1 MALTRKLLKSLGL
14 EDEKIESIIEAHGE
28 TVEGLKQKLEKAEAD
43 AAKVAEL
50 TAQLN
55 NANEKLAKS
64 GDAAKVQA
72 DFDAYKAEVAKEKAT
87 ASKRAAADALLKD
100 AGYARE
106 AVRSLIL
113 KTIDLDK
120 WEADENG
127 GIKDADA
134 FKQSVQADYADL
146 VSTTQTT
153 GTPPANPPTGSGAY
167 TSREEIMKIKD
178 ASERQKAIAAN
189 LDLFKNN

>member
-50 TAQLN
+50 TTQLN

-120 WEADENG
+120 WEADDKG

-134 FKQSVQADYADL
+134 FKDSVKADYADL

-153 GTPPANPPTGSGAY
+153 GTPPANPPTGGKV
-167 TSREEIMKIKD
+167 TMTKEEIGKITD
-178 ASERQKAIAAN
+178 PVERRAAIAAN
-189 LDLFKNN
+189 LDQFNE

>member
-28 TVEGLKQKLEKAEAD
+28 TVEGLKQKLEKAEAE

-50 TAQLN
+50 TTQLN

-72 DFDAYKAEVAKEKAT
+72 DFDAYKEEIAKEKAT
-87 ASKRAAADALLKD
+87 ASKRAAADALLKE

-106 AVRSLIL
+106 SVRGLIL
-113 KTIDLDK
+113 RTIDLDK
-120 WEADENG
+120 WEADDNG

-134 FKQSVQADYADL
+134 FKQSVKADYADL

-153 GTPPANPPTGSGAY
+153 GTPPANPPTGGKVTMTKA
-167 TSREEIMKIKD
+167 EIGKITD
-178 ASERQKAIAAN
+178 PAERRAAIAEN
-189 LDLFKNN
+189 LDQFNE

>member
-1 MALTRKLLKSLGL
+1 MALTRKLLKSIGL
-14 EDEKIESIIEAHGE
+14 DDAVIDSIIEAHGE
-28 TVEGLKQKLEKAEAD
+28 TVEGLKQKLEKAEAE
-43 AAKVAEL
+43 AAKVEGL
-50 TAQLN
+50 TTQLN
-55 NANEKLAKS
+55 EANDKLAKS

-72 DFDAYKAEVAKEKAT
+72 DFDAYKEEIAKEKAT
-87 ASKRAAADALLKD
+87 ASKRAAADALLKE

-106 AVRSLIL
+106 SVRGLIL
-113 KTIDLDK
+113 RAIDLDK
-120 WEADENG
+120 WEADDKG

-153 GTPPANPPTGSGAY
+153 GTPPANPPTGGAVAM
-167 TSREEIMKIKD
+167 TRAEIMKIKD
-178 ASERQKAIAAN
+178 TTERQRAIEEN

>member
-28 TVEGLKQKLEKAEAD
+28 TVEWLKQKLEKAEAE

-50 TAQLN
+50 TTQLN

-72 DFDAYKAEVAKEKAT
+72 DFDAYKEEIAKEKAT
-87 ASKRAAADALLKD
+87 ASKRAAADALLKE

-106 AVRSLIL
+106 SVRGLIL
-113 KTIDLDK
+113 RTIDLDK
-120 WEADENG
+120 WEADDKG

-134 FKQSVQADYADL
+134 FKQSVKADYADL

-153 GTPPANPPTGSGAY
+153 GTPPANPPTGGKV
-167 TSREEIMKIKD
+167 TMTKEEIGKITD
-178 ASERQKAIAAN
+178 PAERRAAIAAN
-189 LDLFKNN
+189 LDQFNE

>member
-28 TVEGLKQKLEKAEAD
+28 TVEGLKQKLEKAEAE

-50 TAQLN
+50 TTQLN

-72 DFDAYKAEVAKEKAT
+72 DFDAYKEEIAKEKAT
-87 ASKRAAADALLKD
+87 ASKRAAADALLKE

-106 AVRSLIL
+106 SVRGLIL
-113 KTIDLDK
+113 RTIDLDK
-120 WEADENG
+120 WEADDNG

-134 FKQSVQADYADL
+134 FKQSVKANYADL

-153 GTPPANPPTGSGAY
+153 GTPPANPPTGGKV
-167 TSREEIMKIKD
+167 TMTKEEIGKITD
-178 ASERQKAIAAN
+178 PAERRAAIAAN
-189 LDLFKNN
+189 LDQFNE

>member
-28 TVEGLKQKLEKAEAD
+28 TVEGLKQKLEKAEAE

-50 TAQLN
+50 TTQLN
-55 NANEKLAKS
+55 NANDKLAKS

-72 DFDAYKAEVAKEKAT
+72 DFDAYKEEIAKEKAT
-87 ASKRAAADALLKD
+87 ASKRAAADALLKE

-106 AVRSLIL
+106 SVRGLIL
-113 KTIDLDK
+113 RTIDLDK
-120 WEADENG
+120 WEADDNG

-134 FKQSVQADYADL
+134 FKQSVKSDYADL

-153 GTPPANPPTGSGAY
+153 GTPPANPPTGGKVTMTKA
-167 TSREEIMKIKD
+167 EIGKITD
-178 ASERQKAIAAN
+178 PAERRAAIAAN
-189 LDLFKNN
+189 LDQFNE

>member
-28 TVEGLKQKLEKAEAD
+28 TVEGLKQKLEKAEAE

-50 TAQLN
+50 TTQLN

-72 DFDAYKAEVAKEKAT
+72 DFDAYKEEIAKEKAT
-87 ASKRAAADALLKD
+87 ASKRAAADALLKE

-106 AVRSLIL
+106 SVRGLIL
-113 KTIDLDK
+113 RTIDLDK
-120 WEADENG
+120 WEADDKG

-134 FKQSVQADYADL
+134 FKQSVKADYADL

-153 GTPPANPPTGSGAY
+153 GTPPANPPTGGKV
-167 TSREEIMKIKD
+167 TMTKEEIGKITD
-178 ASERQKAIAAN
+178 HVERKAAIAAN
-189 LDLFKNN
+189 LDLFNE

>member
-50 TAQLN
+50 TTQLN

-72 DFDAYKAEVAKEKAT
+72 DFDAYKEEIAKEKAT
-87 ASKRAAADALLKD
+87 ASKRAAADALLKE

-106 AVRSLIL
+106 SVRGLIL
-113 KTIDLDK
+113 RTIDLDK
-120 WEADENG
+120 WEADDKG

-134 FKQSVQADYADL
+134 FKDSVKADYADL

-153 GTPPANPPTGSGAY
+153 GTPPANPPTGGKVTMTKA
-167 TSREEIMKIKD
+167 EIGKITD
-178 ASERQKAIAAN
+178 PVERRAAIAAN
-189 LDLFKNN
+189 LDQFNE

>member
-28 TVEGLKQKLEKAEAD
+28 TVEGLKQKLEKAEAE

-50 TAQLN
+50 TTQLN

-72 DFDAYKAEVAKEKAT
+72 DFDAYKEEIAKEKAT
-87 ASKRAAADALLKD
+87 ASKRAAADALLKE

-106 AVRSLIL
+106 SVRGLIL
-113 KTIDLDK
+113 RTIDLDK
-120 WEADENG
+120 WETDDKG

-134 FKQSVQADYADL
+134 FKQSIKADYADL

-153 GTPPANPPTGSGAY
+153 GTPPANPPTGGKITMTKA
-167 TSREEIMKIKD
+167 EIGKITD
-178 ASERQKAIAAN
+178 PVERRAAIAAN
-189 LDLFKNN
+189 LDQFNE

>member
-1 MALTRKLLKSLGL
+1 MALTRKLLKSLGI

-28 TVEGLKQKLEKAEAD
+28 TVEGLKQKLEKAEAE

-50 TAQLN
+50 TTQLN
-55 NANEKLAKS
+55 NANDKLAKS

-72 DFDAYKAEVAKEKAT
+72 DFDAYKEEIAKEKAT
-87 ASKRAAADALLKD
+87 ASKRAAADALLKE

-106 AVRSLIL
+106 SVRGLIL
-113 KTIDLDK
+113 RTIDLDK
-120 WEADENG
+120 WEADDNG

-134 FKQSVQADYADL
+134 FKQSVKADYADL

-153 GTPPANPPTGSGAY
+153 GTPPANPPTGGKV
-167 TSREEIMKIKD
+167 TMTKEEIGKITD
-178 ASERQKAIAAN
+178 PAERRAAIAAN
-189 LDLFKNN
+189 LDQFNE

>member
-28 TVEGLKQKLEKAEAD
+28 TVEGLKQKLEKAEAE

-50 TAQLN
+50 TTQLN

-72 DFDAYKAEVAKEKAT
+72 DFDAYKEEIAKEKAT
-87 ASKRAAADALLKD
+87 ASKRAAADALLKE

-106 AVRSLIL
+106 SVRGLIL
-113 KTIDLDK
+113 RTIDLDK
-120 WEADENG
+120 WEADDKG

-134 FKQSVQADYADL
+134 FKQSVKADYADL

-153 GTPPANPPTGSGAY
+153 GTPPANPPTGGKVTMTKA
-167 TSREEIMKIKD
+167 EIGKITD
-178 ASERQKAIAAN
+178 PAERRAAIAAN
-189 LDLFKNN
+189 LDQFNE

>member
-28 TVEGLKQKLEKAEAD
+28 TVEGLKQKLEKAEAE

-50 TAQLN
+50 TTQLN

-72 DFDAYKAEVAKEKAT
+72 DFDAYKEEIAKEKAT
-87 ASKRAAADALLKD
+87 ASKRAAADALLKE

-106 AVRSLIL
+106 SVRGLIL
-113 KTIDLDK
+113 RTIDLDK
-120 WEADENG
+120 WETDDKG

-134 FKQSVQADYADL
+134 FKQSIKADYADL

-153 GTPPANPPTGSGAY
+153 GTPPANPPTGGKITMTKA
-167 TSREEIMKIKD
+167 EIGKITD
-178 ASERQKAIAAN
+178 PAERRAAIAAN
-189 LDLFKNN
+189 LDQFNE

>member
-28 TVEGLKQKLEKAEAD
+28 TVEGLKQKLEKAEAE

-50 TAQLN
+50 TTQLN
-55 NANEKLAKS
+55 NANDKLAKS

-72 DFDAYKAEVAKEKAT
+72 DFDAYKEEIAKEKAT
-87 ASKRAAADALLKD
+87 ASKRAAADALLKE

-106 AVRSLIL
+106 SVRGLIL
-113 KTIDLDK
+113 RTIDLDK
-120 WEADENG
+120 WEADDKG

-134 FKQSVQADYADL
+134 FKKSVQADYADL

-153 GTPPANPPTGSGAY
+153 GTPPANPPAGGKVTMTKA
-167 TSREEIMKIKD
+167 EIGKITD
-178 ASERQKAIAAN
+178 PVERRAAIAAN
-189 LDLFKNN
+189 LDQFNE

>member
-1 MALTRKLLKSLGL
+1 MALTRKLLKSLSI

-28 TVEGLKQKLEKAEAD
+28 TVEWLKQKLEKAEAE

-50 TAQLN
+50 TTQLN

-72 DFDAYKAEVAKEKAT
+72 DFDAYKEEIAKEKAT
-87 ASKRAAADALLKD
+87 ASKRAAADALLKE

-106 AVRSLIL
+106 SVRGLIL
-113 KTIDLDK
+113 RTIDLDK
-120 WEADENG
+120 WEADDKG

-134 FKQSVQADYADL
+134 FKQSVKADYADL

-153 GTPPANPPTGSGAY
+153 GTPPANPPTGGKV
-167 TSREEIMKIKD
+167 TMTKEEIGKITD
-178 ASERQKAIAAN
+178 PAERRAAIAAN
-189 LDLFKNN
+189 LDQFNE

>member
-28 TVEGLKQKLEKAEAD
+28 TVEGLKQKLEKAEAE

-50 TAQLN
+50 TTQLN

-72 DFDAYKAEVAKEKAT
+72 DFDAYKEEIAKEKAT
-87 ASKRAAADALLKD
+87 ASKRAAADALLKE

-106 AVRSLIL
+106 SVRGLIL
-113 KTIDLDK
+113 RTIDLDK
-120 WEADENG
+120 WEADDKG

-134 FKQSVQADYADL
+134 FKQSVKADYADL

-153 GTPPANPPTGSGAY
+153 GTPPANPPTGGKVTMTKS
-167 TSREEIMKIKD
+167 EIGKITD
-178 ASERQKAIAAN
+178 PAERRAAIAAN
-189 LDLFKNN
+189 LDQFNE

>member
-28 TVEGLKQKLEKAEAD
+28 TVEGLKQKLEKAEAE

-50 TAQLN
+50 TTQLN

-72 DFDAYKAEVAKEKAT
+72 DFDAYKEEIAKEKAT
-87 ASKRAAADALLKD
+87 ASKRAAADALLKE

-106 AVRSLIL
+106 SVRGLIL
-113 KTIDLDK
+113 RTIDLDK
-120 WEADENG
+120 WEADDKG

-134 FKQSVQADYADL
+134 FKQSVKADYADL

-153 GTPPANPPTGSGAY
+153 GTPPANPPTGGKVTMTKA
-167 TSREEIMKIKD
+167 EIGKITD
-178 ASERQKAIAAN
+178 PVERRAAIAAN
-189 LDLFKNN
+189 LDQFNE

>member
-50 TAQLN
+50 TTQLN

-72 DFDAYKAEVAKEKAT
+72 DFDAYKAEVAKEKAN
-87 ASKRAAADALLKD
+87 AGKRAALESALKD

-106 AVRSLIL
+106 SVRALIL
-113 KTIDLDK
+113 KTIDLDTV
-120 WEADENG
+120 EVDEKG
-127 GIKDADA
+127 AIKDVEA
-134 FKQSVQADYADL
+134 FKKSVQADYGDF

-153 GTPPANPPTGSGAY
+153 GTPPATPPTGGKTKMSKA
-167 TSREEIMKIKD
+167 EIGKITD
-178 ASERQKAIAAN
+178 PVERRAAIAEN
-189 LDLFKNN
+189 LDQFND

>member
-28 TVEGLKQKLEKAEAD
+28 TVEGLKQKLEKAEAE

-50 TAQLN
+50 TTQLN

-72 DFDAYKAEVAKEKAT
+72 DFDAYKEEIAKEKAT
-87 ASKRAAADALLKD
+87 ASKRAAADALLKE

-106 AVRSLIL
+106 SVRGLIL
-113 KTIDLDK
+113 RTIDLDK
-120 WEADENG
+120 WEADDNG

-134 FKQSVQADYADL
+134 FKQSVKADYADL

-153 GTPPANPPTGSGAY
+153 GTPPANPPTGGKVTMTKA
-167 TSREEIMKIKD
+167 EIGKITD
-178 ASERQKAIAAN
+178 PAERRAAIAAN
-189 LDLFKNN
+189 LDQFNE

>member
-55 NANEKLAKS
+55 SANEKLAKS

-72 DFDAYKAEVAKEKAT
+72 DFDAYKEEIAKEKAT
-87 ASKRAAADALLKD
+87 ASKRAAADALLKE

-106 AVRSLIL
+106 SVRGLIL
-113 KTIDLDK
+113 RTIDLDK
-120 WEADENG
+120 WEADDKG

-134 FKQSVQADYADL
+134 FKDSVKADYADL

-153 GTPPANPPTGSGAY
+153 GTPPANPPTGGKVTMTKA
-167 TSREEIMKIKD
+167 EIGKITD
-178 ASERQKAIAAN
+178 PVERRAAIAAN
-189 LDLFKNN
+189 LDQFNE

>member
-28 TVEGLKQKLEKAEAD
+28 TVEGLKQKLEKAEAE

-50 TAQLN
+50 TTQLN

-64 GDAAKVQA
+64 GEAAKVQA
-72 DFDAYKAEVAKEKAT
+72 DFDAYKEEIAKEKAT
-87 ASKRAAADALLKD
+87 ASKRAAADALLKE

-106 AVRSLIL
+106 SVRGLIL
-113 KTIDLDK
+113 RTIDLDK
-120 WEADENG
+120 WETDDKG

-134 FKQSVQADYADL
+134 FKQSIKADYADL

-153 GTPPANPPTGSGAY
+153 GTPPANPPTGGKITMTKA
-167 TSREEIMKIKD
+167 EIGKITD
-178 ASERQKAIAAN
+178 PVERRAAIAAN
-189 LDLFKNN
+189 LDQFNE

>member
-28 TVEGLKQKLEKAEAD
+28 TVEGLKQKLEKAEAE

-50 TAQLN
+50 TTQLN
-55 NANEKLAKS
+55 NANDKLAKS

-72 DFDAYKAEVAKEKAT
+72 DFDAYKEEIAKEKAT
-87 ASKRAAADALLKD
+87 ASKRAAADALLKE

-106 AVRSLIL
+106 SVRGLIL
-113 KTIDLDK
+113 RTIDLDK
-120 WEADENG
+120 WEADDNG

-134 FKQSVQADYADL
+134 FKQSVKADYADL

-153 GTPPANPPTGSGAY
+153 GTPPANPPTGGKV
-167 TSREEIMKIKD
+167 TMTKEEIGKITD
-178 ASERQKAIAAN
+178 PAERRAAIAAN
-189 LDLFKNN
+189 LDQFNE

>member
-28 TVEGLKQKLEKAEAD
+28 TVEGLKQKLEKAEAE

-50 TAQLN
+50 TTQLN

-72 DFDAYKAEVAKEKAT
+72 DFDAYKEEIAKEKAT
-87 ASKRAAADALLKD
+87 ASKRAAADALLKE

-106 AVRSLIL
+106 SVRGLIL
-113 KTIDLDK
+113 RTIDLDK
-120 WEADENG
+120 WEADDNG

-134 FKQSVQADYADL
+134 FKQSVKADYADL

-153 GTPPANPPTGSGAY
+153 GTPPANPPTGGKA
-167 TSREEIMKIKD
+167 TMTKAEIGKITD
-178 ASERQKAIAAN
+178 PAERRAAIAAN
-189 LDLFKNN
+189 LDQFNE

>member
-50 TAQLN
+50 TTQLN
-55 NANEKLAKS
+55 DANEKLAKS

-72 DFDAYKAEVAKEKAT
+72 DFDAYKEEIAKEKAI
-87 ASKRAAADALLKD
+87 ASKRAAADALLKE

-106 AVRSLIL
+106 SVRALIL
-113 KTIDLDK
+113 RTIDLDK
-120 WEADENG
+120 WEADDKG

-134 FKQSVQADYADL
+134 FKQSIKADYADL

-153 GTPPANPPTGSGAY
+153 GTPPANPPTGGKVTMTKA
-167 TSREEIMKIKD
+167 EIGKITD
-178 ASERQKAIAAN
+178 PAERRAAIAAN
-189 LDLFKNN
+189 LDQFNE

>member
-28 TVEGLKQKLEKAEAD
+28 TVEGLKQKLEKAEAE

-50 TAQLN
+50 TTQLN

-72 DFDAYKAEVAKEKAT
+72 DFDAYKEEIAKEKAT
-87 ASKRAAADALLKD
+87 ASKRAAADALLKE

-106 AVRSLIL
+106 SVRGLIL
-113 KTIDLDK
+113 RTIDLDK
-120 WEADENG
+120 WEADDNG

-134 FKQSVQADYADL
+134 FKQSVKADYADL

-153 GTPPANPPTGSGAY
+153 GTPPANPPTGGKV
-167 TSREEIMKIKD
+167 TMTKEEIGKITD
-178 ASERQKAIAAN
+178 PAERRAAIAAN
-189 LDLFKNN
+189 LDQFNE

>member
-28 TVEGLKQKLEKAEAD
+28 TVEGLKQKLEKAEAE

-50 TAQLN
+50 TTQLN
-55 NANEKLAKS
+55 NANDKLAKS

-72 DFDAYKAEVAKEKAT
+72 DFDAYKEEIAKEKAT
-87 ASKRAAADALLKD
+87 ASKRAAADALLKE

-106 AVRSLIL
+106 SVRGLIL
-113 KTIDLDK
+113 RTIDLDK
-120 WEADENG
+120 WEADDNG

-134 FKQSVQADYADL
+134 FKQSVKADYADL

-153 GTPPANPPTGSGAY
+153 GTPPANPPTGGKVTMTKA
-167 TSREEIMKIKD
+167 EIGKITD
-178 ASERQKAIAAN
+178 PAERRAAIAAN
-189 LDLFKNN
+189 LDQFNE

>member
-28 TVEGLKQKLEKAEAD
+28 TVEGLKQKLEKAEAE

-55 NANEKLAKS
+55 NANDKLAKS

-72 DFDAYKAEVAKEKAT
+72 DFDAYKEEIAKEKAT
-87 ASKRAAADALLKD
+87 ASKRAAADALLKE

-106 AVRSLIL
+106 SVRGLIL
-113 KTIDLDK
+113 RTIDLDK
-120 WEADENG
+120 WEADDNG

-134 FKQSVQADYADL
+134 FKQSVKADYADL

-153 GTPPANPPTGSGAY
+153 GTPPANPPTGGKVTMTKA
-167 TSREEIMKIKD
+167 EIGKITD
-178 ASERQKAIAAN
+178 PAERRAAIAAN
-189 LDLFKNN
+189 LDQFNE

>member
-28 TVEGLKQKLEKAEAD
+28 TVEGLKQKLEKAEAET
-43 AAKVAEL
+43 AKVKDL

-72 DFDAYKAEVAKEKAT
+72 DFDAYKEEIAKEKAT
-87 ASKRAAADALLKD
+87 ASKRAAADALLKE

-106 AVRSLIL
+106 SVRGLIL
-113 KTIDLDK
+113 RTIDLDK
-120 WEADENG
+120 WEADDKG

-134 FKQSVQADYADL
+134 FKQSIKADYADL

-153 GTPPANPPTGSGAY
+153 GTPPANPPTGGKVTMTKA
-167 TSREEIMKIKD
+167 EIGKITD
-178 ASERQKAIAAN
+178 PVERRAAIAAN
-189 LDLFKNN
+189 LDQFNE

>member
-28 TVEGLKQKLEKAEAD
+28 TVEGLKQKLEKAEAE

-50 TAQLN
+50 TTQLN

-72 DFDAYKAEVAKEKAT
+72 DFDAYKEEIAKEKAT
-87 ASKRAAADALLKD
+87 ASKRAAADALLKE

-106 AVRSLIL
+106 SVRALIL
-113 KTIDLDK
+113 RTIDLDK
-120 WEADENG
+120 WEADDNG

-134 FKQSVQADYADL
+134 FKQSVKADYADL

-153 GTPPANPPTGSGAY
+153 GTPPANPPTGGKITMTKA
-167 TSREEIMKIKD
+167 EIGKITD
-178 ASERQKAIAAN
+178 PVERRAAIAAN
-189 LDLFKNN
+189 LDQFNE